1 MKIGEEEEQE
11 ESRRRRETHWRRQS
25 QSAAGVASAVSNC
38 AACQCGPNA
47 CSLAAADLSKSDGL
61 CASVAR
67 RDENGERIRVDWV
80 FFLLDRESLLLHQ
93 SHITPCGGC
102 SRTTAPK
109 PVHVPE
115 QIFDVVTYP
124 QTTHTKLAQF
134 CLSFC
139 FSLVFLFEGQR
150 MLVILS

>member
-67 RDENGERIRVDWV
+67 RDENGERIRVDW
-80 FFLLDRESLLLHQ
+80 FFFCWIERAYYCINLTLRHAEDAAAPRHQ
-93 SHITPCGGC
+93 SPSTYLNKSLMWLPIL
-102 SRTTAPK
+102 K
-109 PVHVPE
+109 PLIP
-115 QIFDVVTYP
+115 
-124 QTTHTKLAQF
+124 
-134 CLSFC
+134 S
-139 FSLVFLFEGQR
+139 
-150 MLVILS
+150 